1 MGSAKPVAAVV
12 GSNSLL
18 GRELRDVL
26 TRTPFQTK
34 LIGADE
40 VEAGTLTEERGEPLI
55 ITNLDEENL
64 TAARVV
70 FLAGSAE
77 SSVRAMEIVS
87 RLRPRPLV
95 VDLTGALEERPT
107 AHLRAPVVEPAGYV
121 LPRESE
127 QIVAHPA
134 AIVLAMFLVR
144 LGQAGPIRRVIAH
157 VFEPASERGQRGID
171 ELHRQ
176 TASLLTFQKLPKA
189 VYDEQAAFNLLARFG
204 AEAPLSLE
212 SIETRI
218 EGHLATL
225 LALNGGI
232 QMPSLRLIQAPVFH
246 GHTRFSVGGVRGEP
260 RGQGARAGAGQRAHR
275 RARRR
280 RGSAPCGGH
289 GRAKRH
295 RRGRHRT
302 GPQRCARGV
311 VLGGGGQSPHRG
323 RERSSGGFA
332 AGGGGGEPMSRL
344 ALAAA
349 LGFALLSGGC
359 GYHVG
364 GRGDTLPKNIKTI
377 AIPAFANATALNHLA
392 TRLPA
397 DITREFISR
406 TRYQVVADPTAAD
419 AVLSGSL
426 LRSFSYASTLDPVTN
441 RASSA
446 VISADIALTLT
457 DRVTGKVIYT
467 RTFSAHERYELSPA
481 ADTYFEESDAALGRM
496 SRDLARDAVTSI
508 LEKF

>member
-1 MGSAKPVAAVV
+1 LGNAKPVAAVV

-40 VEAGTLTEERGEPLI
+40 VEAGTLTEERGEPLL
-55 ITNLDEENL
+55 ITTLDAENL
-64 TAARVV
+64 SAARAV

-77 SSVRAMEIVS
+77 SSRKAMEIVS

-121 LPRESE
+121 LPPESE

-144 LGQAGPIRRVIAH
+144 LGQVGPIRRVIAH

-176 TASLLTFQKLPKA
+176 TAGLLTFQKMPKA

-204 AEAPLSLE
+204 ADAPLSLE
-212 SIETRI
+212 SIESRI

-246 GHTRFSVGGVRGEP
+246 GHTVSVWAEFEVNPGVRALEQALASPHIDVRGEDVEAP
-260 RGQGARAGAGQRAHR
+260 HVVGMAGQSGIAVGAIALDRNDARAAWFW
-275 RARRR
+275 
-280 RGSAPCGGH
+280 
-289 GRAKRH
+289 
-295 RRGRHRT
+295 
-302 GPQRCARGV
+302 V
-311 VLGGGGQSPHRG
+311 
-323 RERSSGGFA
+323 
-332 AGGGGGEPMSRL
+332 
-344 ALAAA
+344 
-349 LGFALLSGGC
+349 
-359 GYHVG
+359 
-364 GRGDTLPKNIKTI
+364 
-377 AIPAFANATALNHLA
+377 
-392 TRLPA
+392 
-397 DITREFISR
+397 
-406 TRYQVVADPTAAD
+406 AAD
-419 AVLSGSL
+419 NLRIAAENAVAVALPLAGAE
-426 LRSFSYASTLDPVTN
+426 ASQ
-441 RASSA
+441 
-446 VISADIALTLT
+446 
-457 DRVTGKVIYT
+457 
-467 RTFSAHERYELSPA
+467 
-481 ADTYFEESDAALGRM
+481 
-496 SRDLARDAVTSI
+496 
-508 LEKF
+508 